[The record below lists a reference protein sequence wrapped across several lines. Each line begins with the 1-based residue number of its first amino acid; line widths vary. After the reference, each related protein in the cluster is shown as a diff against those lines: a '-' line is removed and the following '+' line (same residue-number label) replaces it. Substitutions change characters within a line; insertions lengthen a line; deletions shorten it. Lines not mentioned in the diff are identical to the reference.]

1 MAKERTNRKAAS
13 FAKSVADDFNAK
25 NNSIGA
31 SASETAEYVAE
42 MSAELAALA
51 KSSADY
57 IATMTCELST
67 LAESAQLSRL
77 TELLELVRREAASV
91 YA

>member
-1 MAKERTNRKAAS
+1 MVKQRGKQKSHAAS
-13 FAKSVADDFNAK
+13 ITDDFNVE
-25 NNSIGA
+25 NSTLP
-31 SASETAEYVAE
+31 SASETAEYVAQ
-42 MSAELAALA
+42 MSSELAALA

-77 TELLELVRREAASV
+77 TNLLKLVHREAESFAV
-91 YA
+91 

>member
-13 FAKSVADDFNAK
+13 IAKSIADDCNAG
-25 NNSIGA
+25 NNNIGA

-67 LAESAQLSRL
+67 LTESAQLSRL
-77 TELLELVRREAASV
+77 TDLLELVRREAASV

>member
-1 MAKERTNRKAAS
+1 M
-13 FAKSVADDFNAK
+13 DDFNFE
-25 NNSIGA
+25 NSIRA
-31 SASETAEYVAE
+31 SAAETAEYVAQ

-77 TELLELVRREAASV
+77 TDLLELVRQEAESV
-91 YA
+91 AA